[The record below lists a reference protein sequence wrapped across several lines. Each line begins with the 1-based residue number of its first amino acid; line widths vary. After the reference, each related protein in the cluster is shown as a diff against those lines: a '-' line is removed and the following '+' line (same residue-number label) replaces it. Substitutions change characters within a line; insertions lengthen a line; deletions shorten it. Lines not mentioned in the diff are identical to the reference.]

1 MGRLEQTI
9 AELEQT
15 IDDCHRA
22 HAKQTVTAEGKTAE
36 REFDFFKAMRA
47 MLALLDVLQHGGN
60 EAAAIAQAEAVIA
73 RARWHWKRPKRRK
86 PRRPQRAGPPVYQQA
101 GQRRGT
107 GGGRLLYTRGILG
120 ETIPHKSE
128 APEGGC
134 KSLRHRHP

>member
-86 PRRPQRAGPPVYQQA
+86 PRRPQRAGPPRLPA
-101 GQRRGT
+101 GRATQGNRRGQAFIYAGDFGENDT
-107 GGGRLLYTRGILG
+107 PQIRGPGGGL
-120 ETIPHKSE
+120 
-128 APEGGC
+128 
-134 KSLRHRHP
+134 